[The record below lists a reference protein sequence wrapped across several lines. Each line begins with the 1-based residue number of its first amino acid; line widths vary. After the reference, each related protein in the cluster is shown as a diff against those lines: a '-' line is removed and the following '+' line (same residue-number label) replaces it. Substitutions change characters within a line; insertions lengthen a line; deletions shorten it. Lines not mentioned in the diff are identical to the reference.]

1 MSNQKG
7 KNFSANNSSGK
18 RKKSDFYE
26 TPYSITRHLLNVEY
40 FDYSCTICEPAC
52 GDGAIV
58 KVLKEKTDN
67 IIAYDIEKN
76 FLSETEHYEYIITN
90 PPFSIAYEF
99 ILKAKK
105 IVNNKFAL
113 LLPLSYLHGK
123 KRYDDIYCD
132 KKYPLK
138 KIYVFTRYPMLGEK
152 LREDGKY
159 NTGMMVYAW
168 FIFEKNYEGPST
180 IDWIDNNSD
189 VLCKKDLLNVGVGK
203 INFDDYT

>member
-1 MSNQKG
+1 MSKKG
-7 KNFSANNSSGK
+7 KNFSANNASGK

-26 TPYSITRHLLNVEY
+26 TPYTITRHLLNVED
-40 FDYSCTICEPAC
+40 FDYKLTICEPAC

-58 KVLKEKTDN
+58 KVLQEKTN
-67 IIAYDIEKN
+67 NVVFYDIQKN
-76 FLSETEHYEYIITN
+76 FLTETEQYDYIITN

-99 ILKAKK
+99 IQKAK
-105 IVNNKFAL
+105 IVAKKKFAF

-123 KRYDDIYCD
+123 QRYDRIYSD
-132 KKYPLK
+132 KEYPLK
-138 KIYVFTRYPMLGEK
+138 KVYVFTRYPMLGEK

-168 FIFEKNYEGPST
+168 FIFEKNYTGPSV

-189 VLCKKDLLNVGVGK
+189 VLSKTDKLDIGLGK
-203 INFDDYT
+203 LQFDMDD